1 MKMTKETSKTIKKEN
16 PRIAPIENPDS
27 LKLKLAYWYTK
38 KKMGKVITPLKVVQ
52 ARMPDTLSLSHKLM
66 SIEQGLSLSK
76 ELVFYIKSYVATL
89 NGCSFCIDIAKAAA
103 ENDVE
108 IEKYEQLLNYDA
120 PEVFSKAEKAALR
133 YVEEAT
139 QEKEVTDQVYNNL
152 QQYYTDEE
160 IVEIT
165 WLNAMENYYN
175 LINRPLQIGSDN
187 LCKR

>member
-1 MKMTKETSKTIKKEN
+1 MEMTKETSKTIEKEN
-16 PRIAPIENPDS
+16 PRLAPIDDPDS
-27 LKLKLAYWYTK
+27 LKLKLAYWYTN

-52 ARMPDTLSLSHKLM
+52 ARMPETLTLLRKLM
-66 SIEQGLSLSK
+66 NIEQGLSLSK

-103 ENDVE
+103 ENDVK
-108 IEKYEQLLNYDA
+108 IEKYEQLLNY
-120 PEVFSKAEKAALR
+120 ETSTVFSKAEKAALR

-139 QEKEVTDQVYNNL
+139 QEKEVADQLFNSL
-152 QQYYTDEE
+152 QQYYTDKE